1 MIHENNLKKPL
12 DKRKQA
18 CYNKYNKG
26 EEPQKKGNDTMM
38 FKIEMENW
46 MMIHEAITNDF
57 ATALD
62 DLAIALDDETACGH
76 IIDMETGEVLVH
88 IECGEVVY
96 ISLEVKLAMLQ
107 AVFDEVANDVVMA
120 IMWSALEME

>member
-1 MIHENNLKKPL
+1 
-12 DKRKQA
+12 
-18 CYNKYNKG
+18 
-26 EEPQKKGNDTMM
+26 MM

-107 AVFDEVANDVVMA
+107 AVFDEVANDAVMA

>member
-1 MIHENNLKKPL
+1 
-12 DKRKQA
+12 
-18 CYNKYNKG
+18 
-26 EEPQKKGNDTMM
+26 MM
-38 FKIEMENW
+38 FKIEFENW

-57 ATALD
+57 DTALE
-62 DLAIALDDETACGH
+62 DLAVCFEDETACGH

-107 AVFDEVANDVVMA
+107 AIFDEVANDVVMA
-120 IMWSALEME
+120 IMWSALGME

>member
-1 MIHENNLKKPL
+1 MIYENNLKKPL
-12 DKRKQA
+12 DKHKQV
-18 CYNKYNKG
+18 CYDKYNKG
-26 EEPQKKGNDTMM
+26 EEPQEKGNDTMM

-62 DLAIALDDETACGH
+62 DLAIALDDETACGY

-107 AVFDEVANDVVMA
+107 AVFDEVANDGVMA